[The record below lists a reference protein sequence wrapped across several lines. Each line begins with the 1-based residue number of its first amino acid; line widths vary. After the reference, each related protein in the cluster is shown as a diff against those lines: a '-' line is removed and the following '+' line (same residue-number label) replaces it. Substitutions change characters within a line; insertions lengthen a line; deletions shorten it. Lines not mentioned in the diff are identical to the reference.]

1 MLKKI
6 TSAIQV
12 TKIFLVLA
20 LFCSACSSNSDV
32 PDPDIKFDKAKWN
45 TKEELNYTYRKQMIN
60 DLLKNYKWTDM
71 KKDSVIRLL
80 GEPDGIEE
88 HIFMLYNYKQKHF
101 GNFPLSTKQLV
112 IELNTDSTV
121 KLARIN

>member
-1 MLKKI
+1 MLMKI
-6 TSAIQV
+6 TPSIQL
-12 TKIFLVLA
+12 TKIFLALA
-20 LFCSACSSNSDV
+20 LFCSACSSKSDT
-32 PDPDIKFDKAKWN
+32 PGPDIKFDKVKWN
-45 TKEELNYTYRKQMIN
+45 LKDDQNYTYRKQMIN
-60 DLLKNYKWTDM
+60 DLLKNYNWAGM

-88 HIFMLYNYKQKHF
+88 DIFMLYNYKQKHF